1 MNTDMKITVN
11 PGMEYLRQF
20 VRQLPELFPA
30 SGEVLHDGRNQIRA
44 FDIGGERLVVKRY
57 KRPSAFNAVMY
68 SFFRKSKARRAYE
81 HAPAPARAGNRHART
96 RRMERIPPQRA
107 DNGDLFRIP
116 QVGLHTAHGGYGTV
130 PDLRFAARARSIL
143 PFHRPAPRK
152 GICHEDF
159 NQTNIL
165 WRHDEA
171 TGRYHFQLIDINRMK
186 FLRRPLR
193 PDECMINLRRLSCPA
208 VAFLYI
214 LDRYAET
221 RQWDM
226 DDTLLRGTFFRLLFR
241 TPPAVQEAFQGAQTG
256 RDRQKTGLKIW
267 ISGIFHYI
275 CQRLIHQGDN
285 ETLRFCILFL
295 LLFSFIAREEA
306 GWHAI
311 NCIKQ

>member
-11 PGMEYLRQF
+11 PGMEHLRQF
-20 VRQLPELFPA
+20 VRQLPELFPV

-81 HAPAPARAGNRHART
+81 HALRLRELEIDTPEPVAWSEYRRNGLITETYFVSRRSDYAPLTAATERFPTSDSLPVLEAFARFTVR
-96 RRMERIPPQRA
+96 
-107 DNGDLFRIP
+107 
-116 QVGLHTAHGGYGTV
+116 LHEQ
-130 PDLRFAARARSIL
+130 
-143 PFHRPAPRK
+143 

-171 TGRYHFQLIDINRMK
+171 TGRYDFQLIDINRMK

-208 VAFLYI
+208 VPFLYI
-214 LDRYAET
+214 LDRYADI
-221 RQWDM
+221 RGWDIN
-226 DDTLLRGTFFRLLFR
+226 DTLLRGTFFRLLF
-241 TPPAVQEAFQGAQTG
+241 G
-256 RDRQKTGLKIW
+256 DRQQFEKRFRERHAAAAGKK
-267 ISGIFHYI
+267 
-275 CQRLIHQGDN
+275 QG
-285 ETLRFCILFL
+285 
-295 LLFSFIAREEA
+295 
-306 GWHAI
+306 
-311 NCIKQ
+311 